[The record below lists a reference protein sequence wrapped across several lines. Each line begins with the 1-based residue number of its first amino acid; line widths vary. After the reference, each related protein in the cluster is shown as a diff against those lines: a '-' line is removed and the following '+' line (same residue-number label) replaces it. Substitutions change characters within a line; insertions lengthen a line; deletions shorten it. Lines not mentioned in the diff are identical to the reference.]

1 MVCLFRICV
10 KLCPGAKAEARP
22 GRHDRKYRSEM
33 RRTMKFIKDIL
44 KGVVIGVANAIPG
57 VSGGTMMVSMG
68 VYDDIIFCVTHIFK
82 QLKKSV
88 MILLP
93 YVIGM
98 AVGIVGLAYA
108 IEWLMAPEH
117 IPMQTSLVFIGLILG
132 GIPAIWQHLKGKKM
146 GISHGLVFL
155 VFFLAIIAMEAFGGS
170 GKDVVLSANPV
181 MLIKLFGVGVIA
193 SATMVIPGVSGSMML
208 MIMGYYN
215 PVLHAIKDIVSALKD
230 GQWGVFLENCIPM
243 IPFGLGVLLGIFA
256 IAKVIEFLLEK
267 AEGITYCAIMGL
279 VIASPVVILMR
290 AYKDGYAGDFTPG
303 KILTC
308 LIALAVGTAI
318 ALLLGKPD
326 PQESEQ

>member
-1 MVCLFRICV
+1 
-10 KLCPGAKAEARP
+10 
-22 GRHDRKYRSEM
+22 
-33 RRTMKFIKDIL
+33 
-44 KGVVIGVANAIPG
+44 
-57 VSGGTMMVSMG
+57 
-68 VYDDIIFCVTHIFK
+68 
-82 QLKKSV
+82 
-88 MILLP
+88 
-93 YVIGM
+93 
-98 AVGIVGLAYA
+98 
-108 IEWLMAPEH
+108 
-117 IPMQTSLVFIGLILG
+117 
-132 GIPAIWQHLKGKKM
+132 M

-215 PVLHAIKDIVSALKD
+215 PVLHAIKAVVSALKD